1 MNTVVIYIQL
11 TNDGDYEEDNDY
23 QTITL
28 EMEDV
33 EEEIGEPQQTD
44 FEIDKNLDIPI
55 VTDNEWST

>member
-33 EEEIGEPQQTD
+33 EEEIDEPQQTD
-44 FEIDKNLDIPI
+44 FETDKNLDIPI